1 MLMDNL
7 IECSDAYLK
16 KSGCLWQYY
25 RDEPILDNSINII
38 DFPANNKNSINI
50 IDFPANNN
58 NSIPFKFKEQVII
71 QTGNGGTKYVE
82 IMV

>member
-38 DFPANNKNSINI
+38 DFPANN
-50 IDFPANNN
+50 N

>member
-7 IECSDAYLK
+7 IEYTDAYLK
-16 KSGCLWQYY
+16 TSGCFWQSY
-25 RDEPILDNSINII
+25 RDEPILDNN
-38 DFPANNKNSINI
+38 INI

-58 NSIPFKFKEQVII
+58 NTISFKFKEQVII
-71 QTGNGGTKYVE
+71 KTRNGGTQYVE

>member
-25 RDEPILDNSINII
+25 RDEPILDNN
-38 DFPANNKNSINI
+38 INI

-58 NSIPFKFKEQVII
+58 NSIPFKLKEQVII

>member
-25 RDEPILDNSINII
+25 RDEPILDNN
-38 DFPANNKNSINI
+38 INI

-58 NSIPFKFKEQVII
+58 NTISFKFKEQVII
-71 QTGNGGTKYVE
+71 QTGNGGTQYAE

>member
-7 IECSDAYLK
+7 IEYSDAYLK
-16 KSGCLWQYY
+16 TSGCFWQYY
-25 RDEPILDNSINII
+25 REEPILDNN
-38 DFPANNKNSINI
+38 INI

-58 NSIPFKFKEQVII
+58 NTISFKFKEQVII
-71 QTGNGGTKYVE
+71 QTGNGGTQYAE

>member
-25 RDEPILDNSINII
+25 RDEPILDNN
-38 DFPANNKNSINI
+38 INI

-71 QTGNGGTKYVE
+71 QTGNGGTQYAE

>member
-25 RDEPILDNSINII
+25 RDEPILDNN
-38 DFPANNKNSINI
+38 INI

-71 QTGNGGTKYVE
+71 QTGNGSTKYVE